1 MTEAEPHTA
10 FGVTRSAAG
19 RHWTLQ
25 SFDDK
30 RVLAITQ
37 RHGLPELVAQLL
49 AQRDIP
55 LDAIPD
61 YLSPSLRTLLP
72 DPSSLADMDKAA
84 TRLAMAV
91 KQGEP
96 IAIFGDYDVDGA
108 TSSAVLV
115 RYLALLGQ
123 AARVYI
129 PDRRK
134 EGYGPNKG
142 AFRQL
147 YDEGYRLVVTVD
159 CGTMAHEVLAG
170 AVAQGVDV
178 IVADHHQT
186 GGGLPD
192 CYALV
197 NPRRADDDSDMGH
210 LAAVGVTFLLVVG
223 LNRCLRQMGWFAET
237 GMDEPDLLP
246 LLDLVAL
253 GTVCDVVPLTGV
265 NRAFV
270 MQGLK
275 VLEQGANTGLRALA
289 QVSRSQPPMGT
300 YQLGFQLGPRV
311 NAGGRVGEAG
321 LGTRLLTCEDAE
333 EATGLAMRLDG
344 FNIERRDIE
353 ATVLAEAERMA
364 EAKIVEAQKA
374 GSNIVPPV
382 FVLHG
387 DNWHPGVIG
396 IVAGRLKD
404 MYHRPVFV
412 LSFDENGQGK
422 GSARSVSH
430 IDIGRL
436 VASAVDAGAIDG
448 GGGHAMA
455 AGVSLSVGQLAAF
468 EAFVTQAL
476 ADYVPEGARQMTFQ
490 ASLTPRAANR
500 ALFDMMQQVGPFGAG
515 NPEPRFVLP
524 HVRVV
529 KADTV
534 GDGHVRCVLSGQDGG
549 RLKAMA
555 FASVDEAVRMM
566 LLQVRDSLHIAGY
579 LRADDWNGRR
589 DVQFMVHDAAGHTS
603 A

>member
-1 MTEAEPHTA
+1 MTEAKAHTA

-19 RHWTLQ
+19 RHWILQ
-25 SFDDK
+25 SCDDK
-30 RVLAITQ
+30 RVLAISQ

-49 AQRDIP
+49 AQRDIA
-55 LDAIPD
+55 LDAIAD
-61 YLSPSLRTLLP
+61 YLSPSLRALLP

-84 TRLAMAV
+84 TRLADAV

-115 RYLALLGQ
+115 RYLGLLGQ
-123 AARVYI
+123 SARVYI

-134 EGYGPNKG
+134 EGYGPNAA

-159 CGTMAHEVLAG
+159 CGTMAHDVLADAG
-170 AVAQGVDV
+170 AQGVDV

-197 NPRRADDDSDMGH
+197 NPRRADDSSDMGH

-223 LNRCLRQMGWFAET
+223 LNRCLRQMGWFEQN
-237 GMDEPDLLP
+237 GMDEPDLLQ

-253 GTVCDVVPLTGV
+253 GTVCDVVPLTGI

-270 MQGLK
+270 VQGLK
-275 VLEQGANTGLRALA
+275 VMERGANTGLQALA
-289 QVSRSQPPMGT
+289 HVSRSQSPMGT

-344 FNIERRDIE
+344 FNTERRDIE
-353 ATVLAEAERMA
+353 ASVLSEAERMA
-364 EAKIVEAQKA
+364 EAKIAEMQKA
-374 GSNIVPPV
+374 GSNMVPPA

-412 LSFDENGQGK
+412 LSFDKDGQGK

-436 VASAVDAGAIDG
+436 VASAVDAGVIES

-455 AGVSLSVGQLAAF
+455 AGVSLSVAQLAGF
-468 EAFVTQAL
+468 EAFITQAL

-500 ALFDMMQQVGPFGAG
+500 ELFDMMQQVGPFGAG

-529 KADTV
+529 KADIV

-566 LLQVRDSLHIAGY
+566 LLQTRDSLHIAGY